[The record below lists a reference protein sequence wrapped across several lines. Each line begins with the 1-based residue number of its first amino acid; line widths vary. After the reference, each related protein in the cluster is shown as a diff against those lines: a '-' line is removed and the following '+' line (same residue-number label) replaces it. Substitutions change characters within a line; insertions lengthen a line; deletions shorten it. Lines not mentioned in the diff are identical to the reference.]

1 MTFETILPELKNHRK
16 AVRRAWRSGEKFV
29 KIIIPHQL
37 EDEKMTPYFVIKVA
51 GEGYSMYQ
59 PTVCDILAT
68 DWLLVD

>member
-16 AVRRAWRSGEKFV
+16 AVRRAWRSGEAFV
-29 KIIIPHQL
+29 KIIISHQL